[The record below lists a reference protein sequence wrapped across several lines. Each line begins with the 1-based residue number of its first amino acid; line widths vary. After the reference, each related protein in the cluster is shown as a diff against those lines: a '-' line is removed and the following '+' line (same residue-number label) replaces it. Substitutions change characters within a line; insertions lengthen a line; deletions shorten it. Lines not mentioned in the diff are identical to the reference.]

1 MTSHDSVSAPAQAR
15 LRRALPA
22 LMLLGLTAC
31 SATSTGIVKRYP
43 GIYGDAPATAPS
55 YGGGA
60 TADAEAALARGD
72 AAAAARS
79 YQAAAADATP
89 ELAADYRLRAADA
102 SLVARDPFR
111 ADQILDQIPAQ
122 TRDPQLQTRYRLL
135 RAQSALM
142 RNDSP
147 RALRLLPV
155 GDPGGDPQL
164 AERQLLV
171 RAQAQARSNDP
182 LGLTQS
188 LVLRERYLGGIVALN
203 GNRET
208 LWNLLQGTTL
218 DAATMG
224 RAASLPPVSRGWL
237 ELAALHRRR
246 ASFGDFDLWRRR
258 YPLHPGEERLAALYA
273 APPLTMAA
281 ALTPAEAALQ
291 ASTPYGT
298 LAAPQPGGYFPDVTA
313 GAPLA
318 HGQNIALL
326 LPQTGPQ
333 AVFADALRAGYASAA
348 ASAGSAPARIYE
360 PSAYGQAVS
369 DGTGTVV
376 GPLLK
381 DNLTLLAQSPALPVP
396 VLGLNYLDSNRRAP
410 PGLYQF
416 GLAPEDEA
424 RAAAEDAMSRGLRRA
439 LSMTPSSD
447 WGNRVQF
454 AFETRLREL
463 GGVVVEVGHYS
474 GEPQAWSDPVRKLL
488 RYVAIDDK
496 KKAAEAR
503 AKAGPD
509 IDPQRRND
517 FDFVFIA
524 GRASQARVLWPL
536 FRYYHA
542 DRTPVYA
549 TAAVN
554 EGPGDGD
561 LRSIRFCDVP
571 WLLDLGGPLQPLR
584 DAALNGRSRE
594 AARFYAFGADAW
606 LLASRIAHNALK
618 PGDLLPGATGM
629 LSVETSGVIRRKLA
643 CARMTNGGDPAALGP
658 ALGSGS
664 GIGLA
669 PELTSPP

>member
-1 MTSHDSVSAPAQAR
+1 MTSQDSVSAPAQAR

-31 SATSTGIVKRYP
+31 STSTGIVKRYP
-43 GIYGDAPATAPS
+43 GNYGSEPAASTSPS
-55 YGGGA
+55 YGSSTA
-60 TADAEAALARGD
+60 ADADAALARGD

-89 ELAADYRLRAADA
+89 EQAADLRLRAADA
-102 SLVARDPFR
+102 SLAARDPFR

-122 TRDPQLQTRYRLL
+122 TSDPVLQTRYRLL

-142 RNDSP
+142 RNDSA
-147 RALRLLPV
+147 RALRLLPA

-171 RAQAQARSNDP
+171 RAQAQARGNDP
-182 LGLTQS
+182 IGLTQS
-188 LVLRERYLGGIVALN
+188 LVLREHYLNGIVALN
-203 GNRET
+203 ANRET
-208 LWNLLQGTTL
+208 LWNLLQGATL
-218 DAATMG
+218 DAATLG
-224 RAASLPPVSRGWL
+224 RAASQPPLVRGWL
-237 ELAALHRRR
+237 DLAALHRRR
-246 ASFGDFDLWRRR
+246 ATLGEFDLWRKR
-258 YPLHPGEERLAALYA
+258 YPRHPGEERLAALYA
-273 APPLTMAA
+273 PSPSLTMAP
-281 ALTPAEAALQ
+281 ALTPAEAAQQPL
-291 ASTPYGT
+291 APYAPLGT
-298 LAAPQPGGYFPDVTA
+298 APNNGLFPDVTA

-318 HGQNIALL
+318 HGRSIALL

-333 AVFADALRAGYASAA
+333 AAFADALRAGYASAA
-348 ASAGSAPARIYE
+348 SAGSAPPARIYE

-369 DGTGTVV
+369 DGAGVVV

-381 DNLTLLAQSPALPVP
+381 ENLTVLAQSPALPVP
-396 VLGLNYLDSNRRAP
+396 VLGLNYLDGNRIAP

-424 RAAAEDAMSRGLRRA
+424 RAAAEDAVSRGLRRA

-447 WGNRVQF
+447 WGNRVQS

-463 GGVVVEVGHYS
+463 GGVVVDSGRYY
-474 GEPQAWSDPVRKLL
+474 GEPQAWADPVRKLL

-517 FDFVFIA
+517 FDFVFIGA
-524 GRASQARVLWPL
+524 RASQARVLWPL

-549 TAAVN
+549 TSAVN

-561 LRSIRFCDVP
+561 LSGIRFCDVP
-571 WLLDLGGPLQPLR
+571 WLLDGISGALQPLR
-584 DAALNGRSRE
+584 DAAQNGRSRE

-606 LLASRIAHNALK
+606 LLANRIAQNALR
-618 PGDLLPGATGM
+618 PGDLVQGATGA
-629 LSVETSGVIRRKLA
+629 LAVETNGAIRRKLV
-643 CARMTNGGDPAALGP
+643 CARMTNGGDPSVMAPGIEP
-658 ALGSGS
+658 ALNS
-664 GIGLA
+664 L
-669 PELTSPP
+669 SPPP